1 MKLYI
6 FNILFLIAFS
16 TSFSQTKKLVLKKSY
31 TVDTTTTLNVD
42 IDNVSIIFKESND
55 DKIYFDYSILFDKDS
70 EDLIYRILKDV
81 NAKVSK
87 NNNVINLDVKNSM
100 YLGEVHSMNVSW
112 QTFKKHLKDFA
123 VKKKKNKF
131 YHKSKD
137 SLLKEIDFSL
147 GSDTNDYFKKLKL
160 DNPTKIYDKSS
171 REFKQDFVIKIP
183 RNLKIKIKALH
194 SKINFTFDV
203 ITNLEV
209 NSFQTD
215 YKFKR
220 INNKNNIFNLINGI
234 FQAEEI
240 YGGDYNLKDLYKVK
254 IGGIS
259 NVKLE
264 TETSKIQIGEI
275 NENVSFN
282 DFNSKIH
289 LYNFNSKFREFKLKG
304 DYSELSLYEIKNN
317 NYSMDVFGFNT
328 ALNLKKVKTTF
339 SVTKNKKLIKILE
352 KKPKN
357 NSLNKVAIEL
367 KNGILN
373 IK

>member
-1 MKLYI
+1 MKFAAKI
-6 FNILFLIAFS
+6 MASENFITASNVAAAP
-16 TSFSQTKKLVLKKSY
+16 
-31 TVDTTTTLNVD
+31 TT
-42 IDNVSIIFKESND
+42 
-55 DKIYFDYSILFDKDS
+55 
-70 EDLIYRILKDV
+70 
-81 NAKVSK
+81 
-87 NNNVINLDVKNSM
+87 
-100 YLGEVHSMNVSW
+100 
-112 QTFKKHLKDFA
+112 
-123 VKKKKNKF
+123 
-131 YHKSKD
+131 
-137 SLLKEIDFSL
+137 
-147 GSDTNDYFKKLKL
+147 
-160 DNPTKIYDKSS
+160 
-171 REFKQDFVIKIP
+171 
-183 RNLKIKIKALH
+183 
-194 SKINFTFDV
+194 
-203 ITNLEV
+203 
-209 NSFQTD
+209 
-215 YKFKR
+215 